1 MYKRQ
6 ITYLS
11 KFGLRPSVSIPIAF
25 RLGLRFKKTIQWM
38 KELLDKYPLTDPE
51 DETKDDVVEGLRS
64 KFRAVCATLGVKLK
78 YNGYPNKSE
87 PQEIDF

>member
-1 MYKRQ
+1 
-6 ITYLS
+6 
-11 KFGLRPSVSIPIAF
+11 
-25 RLGLRFKKTIQWM
+25 M